1 MKKKIL
7 CLLPLLLIPFLSSC
21 ADDEKVAL
29 TYGTYAKQTIYT
41 INEITTA
48 QLASKAKDEKE
59 VFLLAVYQGEYSQD
73 CLCWTT
79 FQNVIASY
87 MNAYHDL
94 VYTYNAYEQDDSVKS
109 LKIDKYTNSTPCL
122 YVFNGEKNLAKYSY
136 QNQQDKIIFEDVTGE
151 AMSKRLQHVIDKPTL
166 YYVDEEYLDQQY
178 LTAKKICVLFFRNGC
193 GDCQYVLPNVLIPY
207 IKEHKLATEICMFD
221 MQKYYDQSKS
231 ESATDE
237 QKGKYQFLKNRFG
250 LSEIGDTVFGYGNGV
265 VPTIQFVENGKVDG
279 ATIYFNDVIS
289 QKEDGSFYVS
299 DSFYSEERLPN
310 LKYLKGMSKQ
320 IAVLKGKTIKDGVLE
335 SPYGYYWSQEAAS
348 KYHKPLLEAFLDY
361 YMF

>member
-1 MKKKIL
+1 MKKKYL
-7 CLLPLLLIPFLSSC
+7 SLLLLPLLFSSLTSC
-21 ADDEKVAL
+21 NSKKVSL
-29 TYGTYAKQTIYT
+29 TYGTYIGHTIYSLKELNNVELIDKT
-41 INEITTA
+41 KNEN
-48 QLASKAKDEKE
+48 E
-59 VFLLAVYQGEYSQD
+59 VFLLAAYQGEYSQD

-87 MNAYHDL
+87 MNTYHDL

-136 QNQQDKIIFEDVTGE
+136 QNQQDKAIFEDVTGE

-250 LSEIGDTVFGYGNGV
+250 LSEIGDTVFGYGDGV

-279 ATIYFNDVIS
+279 ATVYFNDVIS
-289 QKEDGSFYVS
+289 QKEDCSFYIS

-320 IAVLKGKTIKDGVLE
+320 IAVLKGKAIKDGVLE

-348 KYHKPLLEAFLDY
+348 KFHKPLLEAFLDY